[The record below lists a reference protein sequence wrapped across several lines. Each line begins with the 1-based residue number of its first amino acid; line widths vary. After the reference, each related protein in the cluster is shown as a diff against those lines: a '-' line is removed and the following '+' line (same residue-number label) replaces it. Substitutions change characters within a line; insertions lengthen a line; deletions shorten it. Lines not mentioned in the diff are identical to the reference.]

1 MLKLASKFPFK
12 KLLNEPVGR
21 LEMWGRF
28 SNLPLAAWKG
38 CPTCKELGIVRWP
51 LEISL
56 KDYLARLSLTM
67 PGGFSPGTVCR

>member
-12 KLLNEPVGR
+12 KLLNKPAGR
-21 LEMWGRF
+21 L
-28 SNLPLAAWKG
+28 AWKG
-38 CPTCKELGIVRWP
+38 CPTCKERGIVRWP